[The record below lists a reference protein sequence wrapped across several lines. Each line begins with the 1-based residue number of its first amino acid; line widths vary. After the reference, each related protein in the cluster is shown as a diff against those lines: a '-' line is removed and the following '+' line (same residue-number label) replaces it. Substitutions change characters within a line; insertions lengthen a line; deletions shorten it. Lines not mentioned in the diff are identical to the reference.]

1 KRGTGRL
8 CDMPPVTMYDSALKG
23 LAEKVVR
30 SKLSFKRCS
39 HSAFCKKISQGSA
52 MLADA
57 SGPCTSPSSGSEIRR
72 STASECR
79 YLNIGVDSTEKKGS
93 VATTLPPCLSLLAAQ
108 FRNAIGLFR

>member
-1 KRGTGRL
+1 
-8 CDMPPVTMYDSALKG
+8 MYDSALKG

-57 SGPCTSPSSGSEIRR
+57 SGPCTSPSSGSETRK
-72 STASECR
+72 STGSWCT
-79 YLNIGVDSTEKKGS
+79 YLKMRVDSTEKKGS
-93 VATTLPPCLSLLAAQ
+93 VAMTLPPGFNLPAARL
-108 FRNAIGLFR
+108 RNAIGLFR